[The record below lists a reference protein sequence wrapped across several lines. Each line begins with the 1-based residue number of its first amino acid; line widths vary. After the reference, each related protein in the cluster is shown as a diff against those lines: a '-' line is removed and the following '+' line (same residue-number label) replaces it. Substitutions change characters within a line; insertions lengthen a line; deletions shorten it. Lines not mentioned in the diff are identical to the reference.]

1 MLSRFHRST
10 IAVLLLVLW
19 TAPSAAQDVYKVQP
33 GDVLEF
39 TVVALPNLHKMMRVS
54 PDGDINVPLIGRVPV
69 AGQTLADVETH
80 IKTAMEDAVY
90 RQRVDGD
97 ELVLAV
103 RPDEISLEIAE
114 FRPVYVLGAVS
125 RPGEIQFR
133 AGMTVRR
140 AVAMSGGL
148 AGGGGAPT
156 QDQTALAATLSADYG
171 ASVAQYIAAAANLAR
186 LTAELTGS
194 TTIASGEPK
203 PIGLP
208 EQAVTQIAQTAQA
221 QLDAQVAFNASE
233 KDYIQASIQQNGQ
246 RIAVLREQ
254 QRQEQEGVEADTAE
268 FSRIQQLASQ
278 QAVQPSRVTD
288 ARRQLL
294 MSSTRALSTKV
305 ELAAIEIRQADLIRS
320 LQRFDE
326 QRRIALLGDL
336 RDATQSVTTLRAR
349 IESLFTRQ
357 TAQAAPV
364 VAVQVMSIVIYRR
377 EEGGE
382 RAVAADLSSIVQPGD
397 AIEISYAEVS
407 AAQ

>member
-69 AGQTLADVETH
+69 ANQTLADVETH
-80 IKTAMEDAVY
+80 IKAAMEDAVY

-140 AVAMSGGL
+140 AIAMTGGL
-148 AGGGGAPT
+148 AGGGAPA
-156 QDQTALAATLSADYG
+156 QDQTALAATINADYG

-186 LTAELTGS
+186 LTAELSGS

-208 EQAVTQIAQTAQA
+208 EQAVAQIAQTAQA

-278 QAVQPSRVTD
+278 QAVQPARVTD

-294 MSSTRALSTKV
+294 MSSTRALGTKV

-326 QRRIALLGDL
+326 QRRISLLGDL
-336 RDATQSVTTLRAR
+336 RDATQSAATLRAR

>member
-69 AGQTLADVETH
+69 ANQTLADVETH
-80 IKTAMEDAVY
+80 IKAAMEDAVY

-140 AVAMSGGL
+140 AIAMTGGL
-148 AGGGGAPT
+148 AGGGVPA
-156 QDQTALAATLSADYG
+156 QDQTALAATLNADYG

-186 LTAELTGS
+186 LTAELSGS
-194 TTIASGEPK
+194 TTIASFVPK
-203 PIGLP
+203 HIGFP
-208 EQAVTQIAQTAQA
+208 
-221 QLDAQVAFNASE
+221 
-233 KDYIQASIQQNGQ
+233 
-246 RIAVLREQ
+246 
-254 QRQEQEGVEADTAE
+254 
-268 FSRIQQLASQ
+268 
-278 QAVQPSRVTD
+278 
-288 ARRQLL
+288 
-294 MSSTRALSTKV
+294 
-305 ELAAIEIRQADLIRS
+305 
-320 LQRFDE
+320 
-326 QRRIALLGDL
+326 
-336 RDATQSVTTLRAR
+336 
-349 IESLFTRQ
+349 
-357 TAQAAPV
+357 
-364 VAVQVMSIVIYRR
+364 
-377 EEGGE
+377 
-382 RAVAADLSSIVQPGD
+382 
-397 AIEISYAEVS
+397 
-407 AAQ
+407 